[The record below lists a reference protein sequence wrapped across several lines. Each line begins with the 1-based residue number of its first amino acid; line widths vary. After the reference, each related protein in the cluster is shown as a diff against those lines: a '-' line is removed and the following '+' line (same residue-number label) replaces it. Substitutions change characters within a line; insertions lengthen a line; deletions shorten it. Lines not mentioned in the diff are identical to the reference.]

1 MSLNETIEL
10 QPIPTGWLEQIAAGA
25 SPAGKGF
32 IVVDGALPPPHVAR
46 RSLDHLSRG
55 CAALW
60 CVPFNI
66 VTIVERRI
74 VGGCGFKGA
83 PDAGLVE
90 IGYGVAPA
98 CWRRGY
104 ALGGISQL
112 LELAKE
118 SAEISQVIAHI
129 APDNQASSA
138 LARRLNFSA
147 DAGLIEE
154 DGELLVRWRRTI

>member
-1 MSLNETIEL
+1 M
-10 QPIPTGWLEQIAAGA
+10 
-25 SPAGKGF
+25 
-32 IVVDGALPPPHVAR
+32 
-46 RSLDHLSRG
+46 
-55 CAALW
+55 
-60 CVPFNI
+60 
-66 VTIVERRI
+66 
-74 VGGCGFKGA
+74 
-83 PDAGLVE
+83 VE

>member
-1 MSLNETIEL
+1 LTETIEL
-10 QPIPTGWLEQIAAGA
+10 HPVRTRWLEQIAAGTPPA
-25 SPAGKGF
+25 SVG
-32 IVVDGALPPPHVAR
+32 IVVVDGALPPPHVAQ
-46 RSLDHLSRG
+46 RSLDHLARG

-74 VGGCGFKGA
+74 VGGCGFKGP
-83 PDAGLVE
+83 PDAGVVE
-90 IGYGVAPA
+90 IGYGVAPS

-104 ALGGISQL
+104 ALAGVSGL
-112 LELAKE
+112 LELANE

-154 DGELLVRWRRTI
+154 DGELLVRWRRSI